1 MRSSLTRASPRRRST
16 TTSRPR
22 TTSSSRSSRS
32 ASVAGRT
39 TGSPGRRGSGAQ
51 PAEEQLLAIF
61 DLFGEW
67 FRRKD
72 FEGCSFIN
80 VLLEM
85 SSDHPAGRASVRH
98 LENIRGVVAELAA
111 EADLRD
117 PGEFARSW
125 HILMKGS
132 IVQAAEG
139 DVDAARRAQAL
150 ARLLIAEHRREPAA

>member
-1 MRSSLTRASPRRRST
+1 MIADAGVAKATLYNHFASKDDLVVAFLEERERRWTHGWVAREARRR
-16 TTSRPR
+16 
-22 TTSSSRSSRS
+22 
-32 ASVAGRT
+32 
-39 TGSPGRRGSGAQ
+39 GAT
-51 PAEEQLLAIF
+51 AEEQLLAIF

-85 SSDHPAGRASVRH
+85 SADHPAGRASVLH

-111 EADLRD
+111 EAGLPH

-139 DVDAARRAQAL
+139 DVDAARRAQSL
-150 ARLLIAEHRREPAA
+150 ARMLIAEHRQAGVA